1 MVCGRARTVRVNG
14 LDLALAEWGAAGRPV
29 LLLLHSLAAHGHWWD
44 WTAPWWARRWRVVAL
59 DFRGHG
65 ASAHAVPPAY
75 TFDDY
80 AVDVVGVLDRLGAE
94 RAVVVGHSL
103 GGYVA
108 ALTAARHPAR
118 VPAVVIADMLSQWTE
133 AYASLTQRQ
142 ASRPSPEFPDAA
154 AAGAAFKLVP
164 PDTRAT
170 PEMLRH
176 LGEAGV
182 RQTPSGAW
190 RLAFDRAVFLHPP
203 VDPWP
208 VLPGVACP
216 ALVIHGESS
225 SIMDRAAAEK
235 VALALPRGTART
247 LPGAHHH
254 LLLDAPE
261 GFVAAVAEWLAPVVS
276 TPR

>member
-1 MVCGRARTVRVNG
+1 MACGRARTVPVNG
-14 LDLALAEWGAAGRPV
+14 LDLALAEWGEDGRPL

-44 WTAPWWARRWRVVAL
+44 WTAPRWAPRWRVVAL

-65 ASAHAVPPAY
+65 ASAHVVPAAY

-80 AVDVVGVLDRLGAE
+80 AADVVGALDRLGAG
-94 RAVVVGHSL
+94 RVVLVGHSL

-108 ALTAARHPAR
+108 ALVAARHPAR

-133 AYASLTQRQ
+133 AHASMAQRQ
-142 ASRPSPEFPDAA
+142 ASRPPREFPAAA

-182 RQTPSGAW
+182 RRAPSGAW
-190 RLAFDRAVFLHPP
+190 QLAFDRAVFLHPP

-208 VLPGVACP
+208 VLPRVACP
-216 ALVIHGESS
+216 ALVIHGGASGL
-225 SIMDRAAAEK
+225 MDRAAAER
-235 VALALPRGTART
+235 VAAAIPRGTART

-254 LLLDAPE
+254 LVLDAPE
-261 GFVAAVAEWLAPVVS
+261 AFVAVVDGWLAEAVTAPG
-276 TPR
+276 

>member
-1 MVCGRARTVRVNG
+1 MACGRARTVPVNG
-14 LDLALAEWGAAGRPV
+14 LDLALAEWGEEGRP
-29 LLLLHSLAAHGHWWD
+29 LILLLHSLAAHGHWWD
-44 WTAPWWARRWRVVAL
+44 WTAPRWAPRWRVVAL

-80 AVDVVGVLDRLGAE
+80 AGDVAGALDRLGAG
-94 RAVVVGHSL
+94 RAVLVGHSL

-108 ALTAARHPAR
+108 ALVAARHPAR

-133 AYASLTQRQ
+133 AYASMAQRQ
-142 ASRPSPEFPDAA
+142 ASRPPPEFPAVA
-154 AAGAAFKLVP
+154 TAGAAFKLVP

-182 RQTPSGAW
+182 RRTPAGAW
-190 RLAFDRAVFLHPP
+190 QLAFDRAVFLHPP

-208 VLPGVACP
+208 VLPRVACP

-225 SIMDRAAAEK
+225 GLMDRAAAER
-235 VALALPRGTART
+235 VAAAIPRGTART

-254 LLLDAPE
+254 LVLDAPE
-261 GFVAAVAEWLAPVVS
+261 AFVAAVDGWMAQTGL
-276 TPR
+276 